1 MNILDDNN
9 EKESNST
16 TASITSDSNLLHDK
30 EEVDFDELKG
40 LKLQSMIADCSI
52 TSITNSNTDFFNLNG
67 STIYTEPLLGLDKIT
82 LSKQSV
88 DLNDLNKIS
97 SITAIATTKI
107 IANPT
112 DQHDNIPTSI
122 IPTTAA
128 KTTRKQRSK
137 DEPLA
142 SLSSSFKSQRSSLN
156 VTNTNNGINSE
167 TVSLTIGKR
176 LAMLQEPDIQLDFNN
191 ISLLN
196 LSINTNNNPQAA
208 ASAADSSNN
217 NNSYFNNIILK
228 DPVLIRG
235 AGNITIFGVSNRFS
249 EQFPTQLNAK
259 LAPEEFKDTIK
270 QINLILN
277 KELANSLKWL
287 IFGSIFCCCTL
298 GCSLLPVIFMN
309 KKARL
314 SVNKLLDMENQRL
327 YLKLGLKWR
336 LAKVKCN
343 SNALLEYVLLIE
355 FLPTILLYQ
364 PD

>member
-1 MNILDDNN
+1 MNILDDDHDN
-9 EKESNST
+9 KSNST
-16 TASITSDSNLLHDK
+16 TASITSDSKLLHEQDN
-30 EEVDFDELKG
+30 ELKE
-40 LKLQSMIADCSI
+40 LTLQCMIDDDCCS
-52 TSITNSNTDFFNLNG
+52 TTKTTNNAKTEFFNLLNG
-67 STIYTEPLLGLDKIT
+67 GSTEPLLGLDKIT
-82 LSKQSV
+82 LLKPSEE
-88 DLNDLNKIS
+88 DLNDDLNKIS
-97 SITAIATTKI
+97 SLTTNTITNI
-107 IANPT
+107 
-112 DQHDNIPTSI
+112 DQHDNNNTSNNLPQILPTI
-122 IPTTAA
+122 LTKPH
-128 KTTRKQRSK
+128 KTPRKQRSK
-137 DEPLA
+137 DESLA
-142 SLSSSFKSQRSSLN
+142 SLTSSFKSQKSNLN
-156 VTNTNNGINSE
+156 ANNSE
-167 TVSLTIGKR
+167 IINLTIGKR
-176 LAMLQEPDIQLDFNN
+176 LAMLQQQQPELDLNN

-196 LSINTNNNPQAA
+196 LSINTTNNPPPQT
-208 ASAADSSNN
+208 D
-217 NNSYFNNIILK
+217 NSYLNNIILK

-314 SVNKLLDMENQRL
+314 SINKLLDMENQRL

-355 FLPTILLYQ
+355 FLPTIILYQ